1 MNYLQDLGALAIAS
15 RLKALSELFMRDMAD
30 IYNGME
36 IDFEPRCF
44 TFIHLI
50 NERGPL
56 PITTIARELNQSHPA
71 ANQVANILEKKKYI
85 TSNKDRKDGR
95 KRVIKLS
102 PRGIVLV
109 NKLTPT
115 WQAVEQ
121 SVSDFLNEV
130 SPDFLAHMKNIEDEL
145 IKNPMKQR
153 IQEQI
158 KNRSIAIID
167 IIPFS
172 QEYETDFKSLNE
184 QWINKFFVLET
195 EDAKLLDN
203 PEKEIL
209 KKGGS
214 IVFARLENRIVG
226 TCALLKIDSTTCEL
240 TKMAVDPDFQGRQI
254 GRSLLQFIIAEAQ
267 DKSFKKMIL
276 LTSEV
281 LNKALSLYRSE
292 GFTLSNKKSVLEH
305 NLKRCSIQLEKNI

>member
-1 MNYLQDLGALAIAS
+1 MNYLQDLGALALAS

-50 NERGPL
+50 NKRGPL

-102 PRGIVLV
+102 PRGIALV

-130 SPDFLAHMKNIEDEL
+130 SPDFLANMKNIEDEL

-167 IIPFS
+167 IIPYS
-172 QEYETDFKSLNE
+172 QDYETDFKSLNE

-209 KKGGS
+209 KKGGC
-214 IVFARLENRIVG
+214 IVFAKLENRIVG

-267 DKSFKKMIL
+267 DKSFQKMIL